1 MLPMGPLVYVLGVD
15 ETVEMSYKEQ
25 LEGRKV
31 HDSPRPT
38 AFHIWAY

>member
-1 MLPMGPLVYVLGVD
+1 MKLLVYVLEVD
-15 ETVEMSYKEQ
+15 KIIKMSYKEQ
-25 LEGRKV
+25 LEGRKA